1 MPEPRGNRILT
12 IPNVL
17 SIARLC
23 SVPIFVWLFLSGR
36 ANAGVIVFV
45 VAGWTDFFDGF
56 IARRTGTVTELG
68 KVLDPLS
75 DRIFIVAL
83 TVMLLVKRTM
93 PAALGAA
100 IIVRDILVLSVFPAL
115 ERRGIER
122 IPVNRVGKAATALL
136 FSGLALLAYSES
148 TFPFAEDAGQAGLG
162 VAWVGVGL
170 YWVAAAL
177 YAREASRRMR
187 ALNASRVL
195 P

>member
-1 MPEPRGNRILT
+1 MTSDRRVLT

-23 SVPIFVWLFLSGR
+23 SVPVFVWLFLSER
-36 ANAGVIVFV
+36 ANVGVIVFV
-45 VAGWTDFFDGF
+45 IAAWTDFFDGL
-56 IARRTGTVTELG
+56 IARRTGSVTELG

-83 TVMLLVKRTM
+83 TVMLLVRGTM
-93 PAALGAA
+93 PPALGAA
-100 IIVRDILVLSVFPAL
+100 IIVRDILILSVFPAL

-122 IPVNRVGKAATALL
+122 IPVNRVGKAATGTL
-136 FSGLALLAYSES
+136 FSGLAWLAYSES
-148 TFPFAEDAGQAGLG
+148 TFPLNEGVGDVGLAVAWLG
-162 VAWVGVGL
+162 VAL